1 MIRNISQGDIA
12 KILSAHRAAERSK
25 AVNGLGYLRSIQDD
39 EPVEVTPTR
48 PDDFYDESEYSEKEN
63 DNEQKEFEEVL
74 KFVGAMAL
82 LAFLDKHETPKKV
95 GKSSLLEWHQRCL
108 DARKS
113 KRKSSE
119 LVEIL
124 NILIR

>member
-39 EPVEVTPTR
+39 EPVEVVPTK
-48 PDDFYDESEYSEKEN
+48 PDDFYDESKYSEKDN
-63 DNEQKEFEEVL
+63 DNEQKEFEEFL
-74 KFVGAMAL
+74 KIVGAMAL
-82 LAFLDKHETPKKV
+82 LAMLDKREAPKKV
-95 GKSSLLEWHQRCL
+95 RKSSLLDWHQRCL

-124 NILIR
+124 NLLIR

>member
-48 PDDFYDESEYSEKEN
+48 PDDFYDESEYSEKDNE
-63 DNEQKEFEEVL
+63 NEQKEFEDFL
-74 KFVGAMAL
+74 KIVGAMTL
-82 LAFLDKHETPKKV
+82 LAMLDKREASKKAV
-95 GKSSLLEWHQRCL
+95 KSSLLDWHQRCL